1 MKILLFICPKII
13 STVMIENIEAKLH
26 EQTLWEQSDQS
37 LPELQIRRSN
47 MDNSEIIFFISQ

>member
-1 MKILLFICPKII
+1 MKILLFICPEII
-13 STVMIENIEAKLH
+13 STIMIENIEAKLH
-26 EQTLWEQSDQS
+26 AQTLWEQSDQS